1 MTGQHP
7 WMPVSP
13 CGESCLPPTD
23 SVPAVTRT
31 RQLLRL
37 LATATMLMAGMVL
50 AAVLP
55 LLGPAQR
62 QRVLRAWHRAVLRAL
77 RIQLEI
83 SGGDRFAAPTAGV
96 LVVSNH
102 VSWLDLMVLGAV
114 QPLRM
119 VAKSEIR
126 GWPVVGP
133 LARRTGTIFVDRER
147 LSTLPRTVAAVSREL
162 AGGAAIGVFPE
173 GTTWCGL
180 ATGRFRPAVFQAALD
195 SATPVRPVAL
205 RYCLAGAGATTVAS
219 FVGSTTLWEA
229 VLRVAG
235 VHGVLVKVHL
245 LPPLPTAGLD
255 RRTLATRAEA
265 AVTAVTMPA
274 VTLPALISVLQT
286 DRRTPHRV
294 GQVTPSAVSPSPR
307 PAGARSNHRHHMPGC
322 ESAHPLAATGPES
335 ASSLPR

>member
-1 MTGQHP
+1 MNGQHP

-13 CGESCLPPTD
+13 CGQRCLPPAD
-23 SVPAVTRT
+23 SVPAVAPI

-37 LATATMLMAGMVL
+37 LATATMLMAGVVL

-55 LLGPAQR
+55 LLDPAQR
-62 QRVLRAWHRAVLRAL
+62 QRALRAWHRAVLRAL

-83 SGGDRFAAPTAGV
+83 TGGDRFAAPAAGI

-102 VSWLDLMVLGAV
+102 VSWLDLVVLGAV

-126 GWPVVGP
+126 DWPVVGP
-133 LARRTGTIFVDRER
+133 LARRSGTIFVDRER
-147 LSTLPRTVAAVSREL
+147 LSTLPRTVAAISREL

-205 RYCLAGAGATTVAS
+205 RYCLAGTGATTVAS

-274 VTLPALISVLQT
+274 VKQPAIISVLET
-286 DRRTPHRV
+286 NRTHSQR
-294 GQVTPSAVSPSPR
+294 A
-307 PAGARSNHRHHMPGC
+307 
-322 ESAHPLAATGPES
+322 
-335 ASSLPR
+335 

>member
-1 MTGQHP
+1 MNGQHP

-13 CGESCLPPTD
+13 CGQRCLPPAD
-23 SVPAVTRT
+23 SVPAVAPI

-37 LATATMLMAGMVL
+37 LATATMLMAGVVL

-62 QRVLRAWHRAVLRAL
+62 RRALRAWHRAVLRAL
-77 RIQLEI
+77 RIKLEI
-83 SGGDRFAAPTAGV
+83 SGGDRFADPAAGI

-102 VSWLDLMVLGAV
+102 VSWLDLVVLGAV

-133 LARRTGTIFVDRER
+133 LARRTGTIFVDRQR
-147 LSTLPRTVAAVSREL
+147 LSALPATVAAISREL

-195 SATPVRPVAL
+195 SATSVRPVAL

-265 AVTAVTMPA
+265 AITAVTMPA
-274 VTLPALISVLQT
+274 VTLPPLNSVLGT
-286 DRRTPHRV
+286 NHLTAHRV
-294 GQVTPSAVSPSPR
+294 GHVTPSTVSSSPR
-307 PAGARSNHRHHMPGC
+307 RAGARSGRRHPMPCC
-322 ESAHPLAATGPES
+322 ESAHPPVATGPES
-335 ASSLPR
+335 ASWLPR

>member
-1 MTGQHP
+1 MRGQHL

-13 CGESCLPPTD
+13 CGKSCLPPAE
-23 SVPAVTRT
+23 SVPAVARG

-37 LATATMLMAGMVL
+37 LATATMLVAGVVL

-55 LLGPAQR
+55 LLGPAR
-62 QRVLRAWHRAVLRAL
+62 RERALRAWHQAVLRAL

-83 SGGDRFAAPTAGV
+83 SGGDRFSAPAAGI

-102 VSWLDLMVLGAV
+102 VSWLDLVVLSAV

-119 VAKSEIR
+119 VAKCEVR
-126 GWPVVGP
+126 GWPVIGP

-147 LSTLPRTVAAVSREL
+147 LSTLPRTVEAISREL

-173 GTTWCGL
+173 GTTRCGL

-229 VLRVAG
+229 VLRVSG
-235 VHGVLVKVHL
+235 VHGVVVKVHL

-274 VTLPALISVLQT
+274 VTLPALTSVLET
-286 DRRTPHRV
+286 NRTH
-294 GQVTPSAVSPSPR
+294 
-307 PAGARSNHRHHMPGC
+307 
-322 ESAHPLAATGPES
+322 
-335 ASSLPR
+335 